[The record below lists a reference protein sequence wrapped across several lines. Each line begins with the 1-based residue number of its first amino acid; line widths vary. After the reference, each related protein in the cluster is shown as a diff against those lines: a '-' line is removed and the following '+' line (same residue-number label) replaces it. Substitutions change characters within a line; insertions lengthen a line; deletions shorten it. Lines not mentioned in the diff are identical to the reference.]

1 MSDVSAQQVA
11 LAAIKSTP
19 LLNALNR
26 WIPVVCEVQRRILSA
41 GRARSRTDVIGP
53 AGLRRAIGLAGLRRP
68 AGGEKFAAF
77 SAIFA
82 FFNPFRSPEIRRRR
96 RRAKGVLGVALQP
109 QALGRYS

>member
-68 AGGEKFAAF
+68 AGGEKFWRHRVDFTQILKPAAAGRARAA
-77 SAIFA
+77 AIR
-82 FFNPFRSPEIRRRR
+82 PR
-96 RRAKGVLGVALQP
+96 
-109 QALGRYS
+109 